1 MNLAVFLSS
10 GEGFEDLKRSGQDT
24 RFKKYYLE
32 NYAKN
37 FEKVYVF
44 SYINEK
50 YNDLPKN
57 VILVPNN
64 LNMHRYLYG
73 LLMPFIHYK
82 ILKECGIV
90 RAFHLLGTLPAIV
103 NKIFFNKSFIYN
115 YGYDYV
121 SFAQIDK
128 KHLQIPFI
136 TTVRFFANL
145 FAYKI
150 IGVTPSIFK
159 DMPENKM
166 IYIPN
171 GVDTNIFKPGKKAN
185 NKRKIVLSV
194 GRLEKQK
201 NYQSLIKALPGLDVK
216 LLLIGKGSLKE
227 ELIKLAEE
235 KMVDLV
241 IIDQVGNEDLP
252 KYYNQADIFVLPS
265 FNEGFAKVLIEAMA
279 CKLPVITSKVGGLRE
294 IIKDGLTGLFC
305 TTDESS
311 IREKV
316 IYLIDNPK
324 KAESLARNGRED
336 VVKNYDINILIEKEI
351 QILNENKT
359 V

>member
-32 NYAKN
+32 NYAKK

-44 SYINEK
+44 SYLNEK
-50 YNDLPKN
+50 YDDLPKN
-57 VILVPNN
+57 VFLIPNN
-64 LNMHRYLYG
+64 SNLHRYLYG
-73 LLMPFIHYK
+73 LLIPFIHRK
-82 ILKECGIV
+82 ILKECDV
-90 RAFHLLGTLPAIV
+90 TRAFHLLGTLPAIV
-103 NKIFFNKSFIYN
+103 NKVFFGKSFVYN
-115 YGYDYV
+115 YGYDYIA
-121 SFAQIDK
+121 FAKIDK
-128 KHLQIPFI
+128 KYFQIPLIVVISFL
-136 TTVRFFANL
+136 ANL
-145 FAYKI
+145 FADKI
-150 IGVTPSIFK
+150 IAVTPAIFK
-159 DMPENKM
+159 YLPRNKM
-166 IYIPN
+166 IYLPN
-171 GVDTNIFKPGKKAN
+171 GVDTNIFKAAKKTD

-201 NYQSLIKALPGLDVK
+201 NYQSLIKALSGMEVK
-216 LLLIGKGSLKE
+216 LILIGKGSLKE
-227 ELIKLAEE
+227 ELIKLAEV

-279 CKLPVITSKVGGLRE
+279 CKLPVIASKVGGLRE